1 MSDFLETTGI
11 CVFIVIGIALG
22 YYTLLGLGY
31 NRQLGLC
38 EEGYNVHQCELVAL
52 PKGLLDE

>member
-38 EEGYNVHQCELVAL
+38 ESANNVHQCELVAV
-52 PKGLLDE
+52 PKEVVDE